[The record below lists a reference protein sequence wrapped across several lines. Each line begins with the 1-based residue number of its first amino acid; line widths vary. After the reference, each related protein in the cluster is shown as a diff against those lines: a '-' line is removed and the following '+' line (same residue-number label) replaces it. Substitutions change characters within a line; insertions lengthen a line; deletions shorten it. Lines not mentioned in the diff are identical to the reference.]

1 MKKFFLS
8 ISVYFAYLLLLTPL
22 TSSAETGYNSLFIG
36 HSFFRPFA
44 EGLPFHAT
52 QAGITGH
59 QQTVVFSGGCSGA
72 PQALWEDD
80 EKSQEIKQVLD
91 GSDIDLFGMTY
102 CGDYNTTEG
111 YENWINYALEKNP
124 NTRIAIAL
132 PWLDYPSLSTT
143 ENYVNSLFS
152 AYEEGWKN
160 LIFQLKALYPG
171 VSIFSI
177 PHGLAAAEL
186 RSLFEDG
193 NLPDVNSLTGVSTT
207 SLFTDFKGHA
217 GSILK
222 STGRLIW
229 LGAIYDIDLT
239 TYAYNPGYDTDI
251 KAIANDILNEYGTLD
266 YTNHPVPISTNT
278 LVLILGLSLL
288 AVGIIRNKKTSKV

>member
-8 ISVYFAYLLLLTPL
+8 ISVYFAYLVLLTPL
-22 TSSAETGYNSLFIG
+22 ISSAETGYNSLFIG

-111 YENWINYALEKNP
+111 YENWINYA
-124 NTRIAIAL
+124 
-132 PWLDYPSLSTT
+132 
-143 ENYVNSLFS
+143 
-152 AYEEGWKN
+152 
-160 LIFQLKALYPG
+160 Q
-171 VSIFSI
+171 
-177 PHGLAAAEL
+177 
-186 RSLFEDG
+186 
-193 NLPDVNSLTGVSTT
+193 
-207 SLFTDFKGHA
+207 
-217 GSILK
+217 
-222 STGRLIW
+222 
-229 LGAIYDIDLT
+229 
-239 TYAYNPGYDTDI
+239 
-251 KAIANDILNEYGTLD
+251 
-266 YTNHPVPISTNT
+266 
-278 LVLILGLSLL
+278 
-288 AVGIIRNKKTSKV
+288 

>member
-1 MKKFFLS
+1 MLSFYHFNLMKLIPFVEYFKTKFIHSDNLLFLEFKKIVMKKFFLS
-8 ISVYFAYLLLLTPL
+8 ISVYFAYLVLLTPL
-22 TSSAETGYNSLFIG
+22 ISSAETGYNSLFIG

-143 ENYVNSLFS
+143 EDYVNSLFS

-160 LIFQLKALYPG
+160 LIFQLKALY
-171 VSIFSI
+171 
-177 PHGLAAAEL
+177 L
-186 RSLFEDG
+186 
-193 NLPDVNSLTGVSTT
+193 
-207 SLFTDFKGHA
+207 
-217 GSILK
+217 
-222 STGRLIW
+222 
-229 LGAIYDIDLT
+229 
-239 TYAYNPGYDTDI
+239 
-251 KAIANDILNEYGTLD
+251 EY
-266 YTNHPVPISTNT
+266 PF
-278 LVLILGLSLL
+278 LVYLM
-288 AVGIIRNKKTSKV
+288 VWQQPN